1 MPTAT
6 TAATARITPD
16 NDSVVAEVFM
26 AAPPERVF
34 QALVDPEQLMQWFTS
49 EICPTE
55 FFEFEARP
63 GGRYRHASGQST
75 LTVNG
80 VNRFEC
86 QGEVLEV
93 DPPRL
98 LAYTWIANWHDD
110 KTRPTVVRWELT
122 PAANTTR
129 VKVTHSAL
137 SDEAVARQ
145 DYSGGWPGLMEQLQK
160 FTEGSFEKVLAT
172 LMEPEC

>member
-1 MPTAT
+1 MDQQHLGGRMTTAT
-6 TAATARITPD
+6 AAATARITPD
-16 NDSVVAEVFM
+16 NDSVAAEVFM

-34 QALVDPEQLMQWFTS
+34 HALVDPEQLMQWFTS
-49 EICPTE
+49 EICPTK

-63 GGRYRHASGQST
+63 GGRYRYASGQST

-80 VNRFEC
+80 VNKFEC

-110 KTRPTVVRWELT
+110 KTRHGGALGTDARSQRHPREGHAQRLVR
-122 PAANTTR
+122 
-129 VKVTHSAL
+129 
-137 SDEAVARQ
+137 
-145 DYSGGWPGLMEQLQK
+145 
-160 FTEGSFEKVLAT
+160 
-172 LMEPEC
+172 